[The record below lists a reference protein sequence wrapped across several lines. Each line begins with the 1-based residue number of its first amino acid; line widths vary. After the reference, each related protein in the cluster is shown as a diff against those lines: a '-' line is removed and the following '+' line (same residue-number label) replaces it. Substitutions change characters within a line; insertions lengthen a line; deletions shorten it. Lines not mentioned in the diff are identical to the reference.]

1 MTKISVGLLAL
12 IVALNVFSPVASA
25 ADADAAPATSGFLPA
40 EIEAK
45 MKKTKLASGREIHV
59 WLSSELNR
67 ENYKGIMIDRVAYYP
82 APNPGPQIS
91 SSTLDN
97 ILEFTTKMLRD
108 KLSEK
113 MNVVDVGGP
122 GVVRLQAVI
131 TAVESK
137 EEGLTAL
144 DVIPVHFLFSAAK
157 SATGNKAMNVT
168 AYSEMR
174 ITDSVS
180 GDIVGAA
187 KGVLTGEKLKN
198 SKQQIELES
207 VQKSI
212 EVAAED
218 GAHMLDSIK

>member
-1 MTKISVGLLAL
+1 MTKVSLGFLAL
-12 IVALNVFSPVASA
+12 VVALNVFSPMALA
-25 ADADAAPATSGFLPA
+25 ADAKPATSGFLPA

-45 MKKTKLASGREIHV
+45 LKKTNLASGREIQM

-82 APNPGPQIS
+82 APDPGPQIS

-108 KLSEK
+108 KLGEK
-113 MNVVDVGGP
+113 LNIVDVGGP
-122 GVVRLQAVI
+122 GIARLQAVI
-131 TAVESK
+131 TAVES
-137 EEGLTAL
+137 EQEGLTAL

-174 ITDSVS
+174 MTDSVS
-180 GDIVGAA
+180 GEIIAAA

-218 GAHMLDSIK
+218 GAQLISSIE